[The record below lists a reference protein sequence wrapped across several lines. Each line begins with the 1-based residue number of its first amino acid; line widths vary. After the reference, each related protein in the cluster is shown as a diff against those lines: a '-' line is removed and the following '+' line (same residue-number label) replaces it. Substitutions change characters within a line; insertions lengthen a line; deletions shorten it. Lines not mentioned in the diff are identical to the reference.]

1 MTFLRFVFNRNGFGR
16 THWAAALW
24 IHAFGAVGVG
34 MAVHGEPWALLALVA
49 PVTLWWGTWMNFKGY
64 WR

>member
-1 MTFLRFVFNRNGFGR
+1 MTFLRFCFNRNGFGR
-16 THWAAALW
+16 TNWAAAIW

-34 MAVHGEPWALLALVA
+34 MALHGEPWALLSLVSVAALW
-49 PVTLWWGTWMNFKGY
+49 LGTYMNFKGY